1 VRSALR
7 DAGHQAALLGAA
19 VSTWPLPTG
28 LPGTGAVTSGAVT
41 ASSAVQ
47 GTRPADAA
55 VRFGES
61 GLGDGKVEG
70 KRDNAVSPC
79 APDQEIPQ
87 DRVRGGGGGSGA
99 WTHRP
104 HGKSSEVA
112 AATSG
117 LGHPLVRSPLPER
130 SPMQS
135 AILPRSMAWHKQ

>member
-28 LPGTGAVTSGAVT
+28 LPGMGAATSGAVT

-47 GTRPADAA
+47 GARPADAA
-55 VRFGES
+55 VRLGGS
-61 GLGDGKVEG
+61 GLGDGKAEG

-79 APDQEIPQ
+79 APDAPDQEIPQ

-117 LGHPLVRSPLPER
+117 LGHPLPER
-130 SPMQS
+130 SLTQS